1 IYSIKIMAQSPQTF
15 EAAKCPSDELS
26 LTNQLFFHPEDVLH
40 STTQHLVLQCGK
52 GDFIFMLGTS
62 PKMTKGQIGFSLIQ
76 RRWTNVSIGERV
88 CIKFS
93 HKFDPRKA
101 AIANLLVE
109 ADFLLKKNATNDPY
123 NTDDMRVEFTQ
134 CFPQMPLTVGQELV
148 FKYKDKRH
156 LLLRVK
162 ELELLLPD
170 GRTEPAKIGIVSGN
184 TIVTFEKLSADSPLT
199 LTGKAKGK
207 QVYQSIINP
216 DWNFSMMGIGGLD
229 REFSDIF
236 RRTFASRI
244 FPPDLVEQLGM
255 NHVRGLLLYGPPG
268 TGKTLMARQIG
279 KMLNARE
286 PKIVNGPSI
295 LDKYVGESESKI
307 RQLFAEAEE
316 EYKRVGNNSAL
327 HIIIFD
333 EIDAICKTRGS
344 VGGGTQVHD
353 TVVNQLLTKMEGV
366 EPLNNILVIGMTNR
380 KDMIDEALL
389 RPGRFEVQM
398 EISLPDQHGRLQ
410 ILEIHTGQLRK
421 NGKLAQDVDVQE
433 LAKETKNFSGAE
445 LAGLVRAATV
455 TAMNRLVQASDTVR
469 LDPDA
474 VDRLLVQ
481 RGDFMHALEHDVKP
495 AFGTQEE
502 ELDRYI
508 TGGIIDWGEP
518 VQHIVQNGSLAT
530 RAARAEAEQSLD
542 SGRPVALLLEGPP
555 NSGKTA
561 LAVHIARQSGFS
573 YVRLCTSKRMIGY
586 SEVAKCQAIKQH
598 FDDAHKAKQA
608 VIILDGLEGLIDY
621 SPVGPRYSNYVL
633 QALRDLITAP
643 LPKNRSLL
651 LLGTTSC
658 REALLELGLVQCF
671 TAGKIHVSN
680 LTNSDELLEAL
691 KKVDSAEFTKEELD
705 RIKKE
710 TQNRHLNVGIKELL
724 DVVRMTNRV
733 EEMDRVRYFL
743 DRLIEDGRLQE

>member
-1 IYSIKIMAQSPQTF
+1 M
-15 EAAKCPSDELS
+15 
-26 LTNQLFFHPEDVLH
+26 
-40 STTQHLVLQCGK
+40 
-52 GDFIFMLGTS
+52 MGTS
-62 PKMTKGQIGFSLIQ
+62 PLMKKGEIGFSMVQ
-76 RRWTNVSIGERV
+76 RRWADVSIGNNV
-88 CIKFS
+88 SVKFS
-93 HKFDPRKA
+93 YKFDQRRTQ
-101 AIANLLVE
+101 IASMMVE
-109 ADFLLKKNATNDPY
+109 ADFLVRKSATNDPY
-123 NTDDMRVEFTQ
+123 DTDDMRVEFTQ
-134 CFPQMPLTVGQELV
+134 CFPLMPLTVGQELV

-162 ELELLLPD
+162 ELEVLLAD
-170 GRTEPAKIGIVSGN
+170 GRTEPANVGVICGN
-184 TIVTFEKLSADSPLT
+184 TYLTFEKLAADSPLV
-199 LTGKAKGK
+199 LTGKSKGK

-229 REFSDIF
+229 KEFSDIF

-244 FPPDLVEQLGM
+244 FPPDVVEQLGM
-255 NHVRGLLLYGPPG
+255 SHVRGLLLYGPPG

-307 RQLFAEAEE
+307 RQLFADAEE
-316 EYKRVGNNSAL
+316 EFKRVGNNSAL

-398 EISLPDQHGRLQ
+398 EISLPDEHGRLQ
-410 ILEIHTGQLRK
+410 ILDIHTSKLRE
-421 NGKLAQDVDVQE
+421 NGKLDSDVSTKD
-433 LAKETKNFSGAE
+433 LAKQTKNFSGAE

-455 TAMNRLVQASDTVR
+455 TAMNRLVHASDKVQ
-469 LDPDA
+469 LDSDA
-474 VDRLLVQ
+474 VQRLLV
-481 RGDFMHALEHDVKP
+481 RKADFDHALEFDVKA
-495 AFGTQEE
+495 AFGKQEE
-502 ELDRYI
+502 ELERYI
-508 TGGIIDWGEP
+508 TEGIIEWGEP
-518 VQHIVQNGSLAT
+518 VKHVLDNGLLAT
-530 RAARAEAEQSLD
+530 RAARAEAEMSLD
-542 SGRPVALLLEGPP
+542 SGRPVALLLEGAP

-561 LAVHIARQSGFS
+561 LAVHIARQSEFS

-586 SEVAKCQAIKQH
+586 SEVAKCQAVKQF
-598 FDDAHKAKQA
+598 FDDAQKAKQA

-658 REALLELGLVQCF
+658 REPLAELGLVQCF
-671 TAGKIHVSN
+671 TAGKVHVGS
-680 LTNSDELLEAL
+680 LTQSSELLTALSKIENAEFSKDELQLIQREVEQRRL
-691 KKVDSAEFTKEELD
+691 
-705 RIKKE
+705 
-710 TQNRHLNVGIKELL
+710 HVGIKELL

-733 EEMDRVRYFL
+733 EPANRVHYFL
-743 DRLIEDGRLQE
+743 NRLIEDGRLH